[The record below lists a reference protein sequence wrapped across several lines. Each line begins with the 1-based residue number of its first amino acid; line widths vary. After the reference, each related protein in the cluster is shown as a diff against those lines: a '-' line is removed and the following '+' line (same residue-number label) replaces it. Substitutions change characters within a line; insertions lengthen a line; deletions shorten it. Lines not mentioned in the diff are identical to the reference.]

1 MFGKEAFCNHTVDGA
16 GNIQISSN
24 NINDIADYPAAECHV
39 ISHDAERA
47 EQPIQPTSFQILAT
61 GLPFIGPPN
70 ASSAFTP
77 LRRPMTFSTK
87 IIGMPITSI
96 AIQNKNTYA
105 HHRFHRPNTGNATSR
120 RNRQSRRQRSG
131 YRLIGWTRFDDWYL
145 KGKTY

>member
-24 NINDIADYPAAECHV
+24 NINDIADYPAAEYHV

-47 EQPIQPTSFQILAT
+47 EQPIQPTSFQILAM

-87 IIGMPITSI
+87 IIGMPITSM

-105 HHRFHRPNTGNATSR
+105 PPPFSPTKYGKRHVAPKPTVAPATVR
-120 RNRQSRRQRSG
+120 
-131 YRLIGWTRFDDWYL
+131 I
-145 KGKTY
+145 

>member
-24 NINDIADYPAAECHV
+24 NINDIADYPAAEYHV

-47 EQPIQPTSFQILAT
+47 EQPIQPTSFQILAM

-105 HHRFHRPNTGNATSR
+105 PPPFSPTK
-120 RNRQSRRQRSG
+120 
-131 YRLIGWTRFDDWYL
+131 Y
-145 KGKTY
+145 GKRHVAPKPTVAPVMVRI

>member
-16 GNIQISSN
+16 GNIQISFN
-24 NINDIADYPAAECHV
+24 NINDIADYPAAEYHV

-47 EQPIQPTSFQILAT
+47 EQPIQPTSFQILAM

-87 IIGMPITSI
+87 IIGMPVTSI

-105 HHRFHRPNTGNATSR
+105 PPPFSPTK
-120 RNRQSRRQRSG
+120 
-131 YRLIGWTRFDDWYL
+131 Y
-145 KGKTY
+145 GKRHVAPKPTVAPAMVRI

>member
-24 NINDIADYPAAECHV
+24 NINDIADYPAAEYHV

-47 EQPIQPTSFQILAT
+47 EQPIQPTSFQILAM

-105 HHRFHRPNTGNATSR
+105 PPPFSPTKYGKRHVAPKPTVAPATVR
-120 RNRQSRRQRSG
+120 
-131 YRLIGWTRFDDWYL
+131 I
-145 KGKTY
+145 

>member
-24 NINDIADYPAAECHV
+24 NINDIADYPAAEYHV

-47 EQPIQPTSFQILAT
+47 EQPIQPTSFQILAM

-87 IIGMPITSI
+87 IIGIPITSM

-105 HHRFHRPNTGNATSR
+105 PPPFSPTKYGKRHVAPKPTVAPATVR
-120 RNRQSRRQRSG
+120 
-131 YRLIGWTRFDDWYL
+131 I
-145 KGKTY
+145 

>member
-24 NINDIADYPAAECHV
+24 NINDIADYPAAEYHV

-47 EQPIQPTSFQILAT
+47 EQPIQPTSFQILAM

-87 IIGMPITSI
+87 IIGMPVTSI

-105 HHRFHRPNTGNATSR
+105 PPPFSPTK
-120 RNRQSRRQRSG
+120 
-131 YRLIGWTRFDDWYL
+131 Y
-145 KGKTY
+145 GKRHVAPKPTVAPAMVRI

>member
-24 NINDIADYPAAECHV
+24 NINDIADYPAAEYHV

-47 EQPIQPTSFQILAT
+47 EQPIQPTSFQILAM

-105 HHRFHRPNTGNATSR
+105 PPPFSPTK
-120 RNRQSRRQRSG
+120 
-131 YRLIGWTRFDDWYL
+131 Y
-145 KGKTY
+145 GKRYVAPKPTVAPAMVRI

>member
-24 NINDIADYPAAECHV
+24 NINDIADYPAAEYHV

-47 EQPIQPTSFQILAT
+47 EQPIQPTSFQILAM

-105 HHRFHRPNTGNATSR
+105 PPPFSPTK
-120 RNRQSRRQRSG
+120 
-131 YRLIGWTRFDDWYL
+131 Y
-145 KGKTY
+145 GKRHVAPKPTVAPAMVRI